1 LSEETSIPN
10 IFYGWFV
17 VAACFATT
25 LTLGEAM
32 WIFGIFFKPL
42 ENEFGWSRALISS
55 GYTIF
60 LMGHGFSVLAS
71 GRLADRHSPRPILF
85 VSGLLAGIGT
95 AMCSQIQSINQL
107 RFFLFIGGLGAGAT
121 WSVPTSTVQRWF
133 YQKPRAGLALSL
145 VVSGVGVGGLIFAPI
160 INYLILVYTWRT
172 TYLIIGI
179 SYLIV
184 ICVSSLV
191 IKKAPVTIRSTAEGH
206 EGITNQTEID
216 NGWTTAKAI
225 LTSSFAG
232 ISLIH
237 CIGIVAFQ
245 TVCVHLVPHATDV
258 GISTTASAAALGL
271 LGGFS
276 VPGRIIPGFLS
287 EKMGWQRT
295 LILASVGLS
304 LSLLFLLFL
313 TKAWMLYCFV
323 FCFGM
328 SHGGRVSSHLG
339 ILGEFFGM
347 RSLGELIGITTAI
360 GMFIG
365 AFAPYLAGFI
375 FDAMRSYSL
384 TLSIL
389 CILLMASAVIAHI
402 MKKPRSYTQH
412 KGYQ

>member
-1 LSEETSIPN
+1 LTPAPLYLIFAPSLEERNLPEKTSSPKF
-10 IFYGWFV
+10 FYGWFV

-55 GYTIF
+55 GYTLF
-60 LMGHGFSVLAS
+60 LMGHGFSVLVS

-95 AMCSQIQSINQL
+95 AMCSHIQSINQL

-121 WSVPTSTVQRWF
+121 WSMPTSTVQRWF
-133 YQKPRAGLALSL
+133 YQRPRAGLALSL
-145 VVSGVGVGGLIFAPI
+145 VVAGVGVGGLIFAPI
-160 INYLILVYTWRT
+160 INHLILVYTWRT
-172 TYLIIGI
+172 AYLIVGL

-184 ICVSSLV
+184 ICVSSMV
-191 IKKAPVTIRSTAEGH
+191 ITKSPVTIRSLADSHKGT
-206 EGITNQTEID
+206 TNRTEIN

-258 GISTTASAAALGL
+258 GISSAASAAALGL

-295 LILASVGLS
+295 LTLACVGLS
-304 LSLLFLLFL
+304 LSFLILLFL
-313 TKAWMLYCFV
+313 
-323 FCFGM
+323 
-328 SHGGRVSSHLG
+328 
-339 ILGEFFGM
+339 
-347 RSLGELIGITTAI
+347 
-360 GMFIG
+360 
-365 AFAPYLAGFI
+365 
-375 FDAMRSYSL
+375 
-384 TLSIL
+384 
-389 CILLMASAVIAHI
+389 
-402 MKKPRSYTQH
+402 
-412 KGYQ
+412 